1 MIKRVVITVRY
12 NIVTYLIGE
21 GFSNLLKNK
30 KSTWAALTIMCMSM
44 FMFGIFFVLGE
55 NINFVAAQ
63 VEKEQGMQVWLD
75 YDVTDTQIADIQ
87 TKIRAIQG
95 TNTVEYIS
103 NTETLNEQKEIL
115 GMESEYFEGLE
126 SYFQDSFLVTLTN
139 LELNSSVQ
147 EQIKNIEGVESIRS
161 SNDTIEALV
170 SITKGIR
177 MVTFAIL
184 IILVIISIF
193 IITNTIKLTVHARRK
208 EISIMK
214 YVGATN
220 SFIRWPFIV
229 EGIIIGLISSI
240 ITVFI
245 VGLLYN
251 TVTDGVMQSAI
262 FQDMNLKLYTFKDM
276 FKMLILTYVGLGA
289 GIGIVRKY
297 NFNEKILRS
306 IKTLKEEIHMVKKI
320 MIILIVCIL
329 LVVPVMS
336 FASDLQNKRNDILN
350 SINDAKDKQNEVKN
364 DITQTQSEIN
374 KLNDEISEKEYEI
387 EIITEELNKLKKE
400 VDELSEKLKE
410 AEEHYDEQYDLLG
423 KRLAAQAK
431 RGNASYLDV
440 LLKSKSL
447 TDFISKYHILEQ
459 IAKHDTQLLNDI
471 KEEQE
476 TIMNAKKEIE
486 KKKEDVEIKQ
496 KQLKNE
502 ELALINR
509 KTTKNKYMSQL
520 SAEEQKLQNEISQ
533 FNKKLKEVDNQILQ
547 EAINNNG
554 GNKYTG
560 GKLEWPVPAS
570 HRITSG
576 FGYRG
581 SAATGGVGTSNHN
594 GYDIG
599 APHNSNIIAA
609 ESGVVTKVVRACSHD
624 YPKTYSTK
632 CNCGGG
638 YGNYLMIQHGGLTT
652 LYGHCASI
660 SVNVGQRVNRG
671 DVIAKVGSAG
681 WSTGYHLHFSVIT
694 GSSYVDPGNYLGK

>member
-1 MIKRVVITVRY
+1 
-12 NIVTYLIGE
+12 
-21 GFSNLLKNK
+21 
-30 KSTWAALTIMCMSM
+30 
-44 FMFGIFFVLGE
+44 
-55 NINFVAAQ
+55 
-63 VEKEQGMQVWLD
+63 
-75 YDVTDTQIADIQ
+75 
-87 TKIRAIQG
+87 
-95 TNTVEYIS
+95 
-103 NTETLNEQKEIL
+103 
-115 GMESEYFEGLE
+115 MESEYFEGLE

-139 LELNSSVQ
+139 LELNTSVQ
-147 EQIKNIEGVESIRS
+147 EQIKKLDGVESIRS

-276 FKMLILTYVGLGA
+276 FQMLILTYVGLGA

-306 IKTLKEEIHMVKKI
+306 IKTLREEVHMVKKI
-320 MIILIVCIL
+320 MTILIICIL
-329 LVVPVMS
+329 LIVPVMS

-350 SINDAKDKQNEVKN
+350 SINDAKDKQEV
-364 DITQTQSEIN
+364 
-374 KLNDEISEKEYEI
+374 
-387 EIITEELNKLKKE
+387 NKLKKE
-400 VDELSEKLKE
+400 VDELTEKLKE

-533 FNKKLKEVDNQILQ
+533 FNKQLKEVDNQILQ

-560 GKLEWPVPAS
+560 GQLEWPVPAS

-609 ESGVVTKVVRACSHD
+609 EAGVVTKVVRACSHD
-624 YPKTYSTK
+624 YPKT
-632 CNCGGG
+632 
-638 YGNYLMIQHGGLTT
+638 
-652 LYGHCASI
+652 
-660 SVNVGQRVNRG
+660 
-671 DVIAKVGSAG
+671 
-681 WSTGYHLHFSVIT
+681 
-694 GSSYVDPGNYLGK
+694 

>member
-1 MIKRVVITVRY
+1 MRY

-55 NINFVAAQ
+55 DINYVAAQ

-75 YDVTDTQIADIQ
+75 YDVTDTQVADIEA
-87 TKIRAIQG
+87 KIRAIQG

-147 EQIKNIEGVESIRS
+147 EQIKNIDGVESIRS

-184 IILVIISIF
+184 VILVIISIF

-276 FKMLILTYVGLGA
+276 FQMLILTYIGLGA

-306 IKTLKEEIHMVKKI
+306 IKSLGRSTYVKKNNLYI
-320 MIILIVCIL
+320 N
-329 LVVPVMS
+329 S
-336 FASDLQNKRNDILN
+336 FCHA
-350 SINDAKDKQNEVKN
+350 
-364 DITQTQSEIN
+364 
-374 KLNDEISEKEYEI
+374 YC
-387 EIITEELNKLKKE
+387 
-400 VDELSEKLKE
+400 
-410 AEEHYDEQYDLLG
+410 
-423 KRLAAQAK
+423 
-431 RGNASYLDV
+431 
-440 LLKSKSL
+440 
-447 TDFISKYHILEQ
+447 
-459 IAKHDTQLLNDI
+459 
-471 KEEQE
+471 
-476 TIMNAKKEIE
+476 
-486 KKKEDVEIKQ
+486 
-496 KQLKNE
+496 
-502 ELALINR
+502 
-509 KTTKNKYMSQL
+509 
-520 SAEEQKLQNEISQ
+520 
-533 FNKKLKEVDNQILQ
+533 
-547 EAINNNG
+547 
-554 GNKYTG
+554 
-560 GKLEWPVPAS
+560 AS
-570 HRITSG
+570 H
-576 FGYRG
+576 
-581 SAATGGVGTSNHN
+581 
-594 GYDIG
+594 
-599 APHNSNIIAA
+599 
-609 ESGVVTKVVRACSHD
+609 
-624 YPKTYSTK
+624 STCK
-632 CNCGGG
+632 
-638 YGNYLMIQHGGLTT
+638 
-652 LYGHCASI
+652 
-660 SVNVGQRVNRG
+660 RF
-671 DVIAKVGSAG
+671 AK
-681 WSTGYHLHFSVIT
+681 
-694 GSSYVDPGNYLGK
+694 